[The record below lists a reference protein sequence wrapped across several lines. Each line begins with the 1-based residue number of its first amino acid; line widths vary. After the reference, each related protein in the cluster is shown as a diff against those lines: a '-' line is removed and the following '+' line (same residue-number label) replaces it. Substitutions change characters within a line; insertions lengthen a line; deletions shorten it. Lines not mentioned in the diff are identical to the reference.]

1 MPDEKVFCRKCGA
14 KIYAGAKICSNCG
27 VKQFI
32 QEKKNPIQA
41 LILSALVVGLGQIYN
56 QDYWKG
62 IILIASMVLI
72 VHFH

>member
-32 QEKKNPIQA
+32 LEKKNPIQA
-41 LILSALVVGLGQIYN
+41 
-56 QDYWKG
+56 
-62 IILIASMVLI
+62 
-72 VHFH
+72 